1 VDRADRVADRAL
13 GVAAALQSLV
23 NRDLDVT
30 EVIQSVENAQ
40 DVDAILDRV
49 ADEQPDHLIRVM
61 TVAEDVLAPKQHL
74 ELGVGNVFFD
84 QAQALPW
91 IFVQETQAGVKRRAA
106 PALD

>member
-1 VDRADRVADRAL
+1 MDRADRITDRAL
-13 GVAAALQSLV
+13 GMTATFQGLV
-23 NRDLDVT
+23 NCNLDIAEIVQGI
-30 EVIQSVENAQ
+30 EDAQ
-40 DVDAILDRV
+40 DINPVFDRM